1 MVSFSISH
9 SLPADIR
16 RADEAFVL
24 FVPGRC
30 FEVDVQ
36 ETIAKNSFMGI
47 NKWLFKKRALTSHE

>member
-16 RADEAFVL
+16 HADEAFVL

-36 ETIAKNSFMGI
+36 DTIAKNIFMGI
-47 NKWLFKKRALTSHE
+47 NKWLFKKRP

>member
-24 FVPGRC
+24 FVPGRW
-30 FEVDVQ
+30 FEVADK
-36 ETIAKNSFMGI
+36 ETIAKNVFMRI
-47 NKWLFKKRALTSHE
+47 DKWLFKNGL